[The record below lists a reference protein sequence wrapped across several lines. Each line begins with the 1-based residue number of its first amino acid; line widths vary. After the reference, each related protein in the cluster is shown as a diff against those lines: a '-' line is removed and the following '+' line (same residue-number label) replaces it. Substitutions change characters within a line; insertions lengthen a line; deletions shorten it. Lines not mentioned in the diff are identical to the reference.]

1 MLPPSMPRIAVGIV
15 ALSARGAVA
24 PGTKH
29 CCGLRAKAN
38 CGRRDET
45 MMSFAMH
52 DGDSDS
58 TASIV
63 ALAASGSSNKF
74 RVQ

>member
-1 MLPPSMPRIAVGIV
+1 MPRIAVGIV
-15 ALSARGAVA
+15 ALSARG

-29 CCGLRAKAN
+29 NCGMRAKAN